1 MFNFGEEKMDFQLF
15 QWSHKDH
22 CQTKTIKKTR
32 FSQTQTIFA
41 AAELL
46 VFYVC
51 GVIYF
56 KNVEDKE
63 QIYPFGMTK
72 ESSSSGS
79 KGAEFIT
86 SSRSLAG

>member
-1 MFNFGEEKMDFQLF
+1 MKSERPLPN
-15 QWSHKDH
+15 
-22 CQTKTIKKTR
+22 KTIKKTQL
-32 FSQTQTIFA
+32 SQTQTIFA

-51 GVIYF
+51 SVIYF

-72 ESSSSGS
+72 ESSSTDT
-79 KGAEFIT
+79 EFIT
-86 SSRSLAG
+86 SNRSLEG